1 MSFLEETRQLFA
13 YHRKWTSRFAEHD
26 VHNVFEKAVR
36 DLEAE
41 GMTGLPGK
49 RVLDLGCGALFPV
62 ALQFAAS
69 GATVTAMDVRYVRPD
84 FLPLAIVRAFSHD
97 GVKPAAKL
105 MIRRVFFGSR
115 YYGALEG
122 AAGKQL
128 RAHRSEIAFST
139 ADPAGGEY
147 PLPSG
152 SFDLIASNAVLEHVP
167 DVPKFAREVKRLL
180 VPGGYFYAIIHNFY
194 SLSGGHSPEWA
205 YPDTDPSDN
214 STCWCSRG
222 VTGYTIPGAPRASA
236 SSIRTSPPSS
246 RASPGSFFSLGS
258 GARSAGAGKR
268 TERRRGGPQLCRG
281 NQRPKDTT
289 GTRQAA
295 TGRTTSSSPNATIHR
310 SSPGSVASGSWT
322 TRCSRSSVRI
332 FRP

>member
-205 YPDTDPSDN
+205 YPDTDPSDRVPAWDHLRDQSFPV
-214 STCWCSRG
+214 STYLNELRPDEYRQALASELDVLVFEGRDRVHDPGGPEGERFLDTDVAAELSRFPRKLLLTRLWCA
-222 VTGYTIPGAPRASA
+222 VC
-236 SSIRTSPPSS
+236 
-246 RASPGSFFSLGS
+246 
-258 GARSAGAGKR
+258 
-268 TERRRGGPQLCRG
+268 RRREE
-281 NQRPKDTT
+281 D
-289 GTRQAA
+289 
-295 TGRTTSSSPNATIHR
+295 
-310 SSPGSVASGSWT
+310 
-322 TRCSRSSVRI
+322 
-332 FRP
+332 